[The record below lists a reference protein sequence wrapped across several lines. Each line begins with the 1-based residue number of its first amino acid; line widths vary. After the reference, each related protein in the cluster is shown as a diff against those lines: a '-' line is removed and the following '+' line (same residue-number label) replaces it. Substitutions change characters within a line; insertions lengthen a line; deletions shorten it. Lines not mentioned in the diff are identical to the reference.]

1 MSRVTHKERVLIEY
15 YKKAIIKIIIITI
28 IIIII
33 IITII
38 IIIEH
43 CDFEI
48 EKEQAGFRE

>member
-33 IITII
+33 ITII

>member
-15 YKKAIIKIIIITI
+15 FKKTIIKIIMMTI
-28 IIIII
+28 I
-33 IITII
+33 II